1 METFIEKF
9 QKRYHIS
16 KDNLQQLIGRMQ
28 EIHFKKKEIVV
39 HEGEKN
45 TNLYLIK
52 QGIWRGHYLKDG
64 VDTTIWFASAGEVAF
79 SVWGYTDNSV
89 SHISIETCC
98 DSMVYCISGKDLNQL
113 YSSSVE
119 LANLGRKLMEQQLLS
134 TENWLISSGSARAR
148 ERYLTLI
155 RETPELL
162 KYVPQKHIASYLW
175 ITPQSLSRIRAR
187 IKSGS

>member
-39 HEGEKN
+39 QEGEKN

-79 SVWGYTDNSV
+79 SVWGYTDNST

-113 YSSSVE
+113 YSSSIE

-134 TENWLISSGSARAR
+134 TENWLISGSPRAR

-162 KYVPQKHIASYLW
+162 KYVPQKHIASYLM

>member
-52 QGIWRGHYLKDG
+52 RGIWRGHYLKDG
-64 VDTTIWFASAGEVAF
+64 VDTTIWFASEGEVAF
-79 SVWGYTDNSV
+79 SVWGYTGNSA

-98 DSMVYCISGKDLNQL
+98 DSKVYCISGKDLNQL

-162 KYVPQKHIASYLW
+162 KYIPQKHIASYLW